1 MSLVEVCVAITV
13 IAMVALIAI
22 PSVLQSQDDYVIQSA
37 ASDVASKLHSARI
50 RAISR
55 NIDCRVRVL
64 SSVKYAVECM
74 DPTWVVT
81 ETIVLPKGMSIIQNA
96 APEFHRL
103 GNVVPTATITVTNA
117 KGHQKKIVV
126 NNGGRIRIQ

>member
-1 MSLVEVCVAITV
+1 
-13 IAMVALIAI
+13 
-22 PSVLQSQDDYVIQSA
+22 
-37 ASDVASKLHSARI
+37 
-50 RAISR
+50 
-55 NIDCRVRVL
+55 
-64 SSVKYAVECM
+64 M

-81 ETIVLPKGMSIIQNA
+81 ETIVLPKGMSIVQNA

-103 GNVVPTATITVTNA
+103 GNVVPTATITVTNK